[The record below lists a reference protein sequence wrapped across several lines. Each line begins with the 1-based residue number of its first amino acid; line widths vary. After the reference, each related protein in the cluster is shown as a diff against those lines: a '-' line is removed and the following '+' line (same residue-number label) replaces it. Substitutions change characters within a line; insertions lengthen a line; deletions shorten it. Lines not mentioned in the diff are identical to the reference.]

1 MIRNNLVL
9 QLWLIIFIEDNFN
22 QSALHLLW
30 QFYMCSPEWCT
41 SDQYV
46 GFLSLIQRKKQKS

>member
-1 MIRNNLVL
+1 M
-9 QLWLIIFIEDNFN
+9 FIEDNFN